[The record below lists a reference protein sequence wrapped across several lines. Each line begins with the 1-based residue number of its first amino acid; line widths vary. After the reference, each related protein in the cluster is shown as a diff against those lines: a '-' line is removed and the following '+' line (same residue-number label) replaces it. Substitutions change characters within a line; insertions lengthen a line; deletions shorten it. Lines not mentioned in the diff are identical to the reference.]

1 MNETID
7 VQLKHRTIREFKSD
21 SIPED
26 TFQTLMDVAMHT
38 PSSRGI
44 QNASIIRIK
53 DQAKREKL
61 AEIGG
66 QEYVARAPEY
76 LLFIADLAR
85 GAAILEEMGL
95 FPQSAATI
103 DTFQEAFTDAVLMVQ
118 NVVVAAESLGL
129 GANILGNILNDP
141 KAVVTAI
148 GLPPYTFPVLGLT
161 LGYPGEEPQLKPRM
175 PKEFRVIL
183 TRMCV
188 RIPTWKPSRITTRR
202 CANTMTCAIRAG
214 VRTSLRVKSFRSSA
228 RYATAA
234 LPSWMIS
241 SLRDSSCTPRL
252 QGNRARFTRT
262 GPSRSLPQRPGELPG
277 PATAQSAKP

>member
-7 VQLKHRTIREFKSD
+7 VQLEHRTIREFKSD
-21 SIPED
+21 PIPED
-26 TFQTLMDVAMHT
+26 TFQILMDVAMHT
-38 PSSRGI
+38 PTSRGI
-44 QNASIIRIK
+44 QSASIIRIK

-129 GANILGNILNDP
+129 GANILGNILNEP
-141 KAVVTAI
+141 KRVIEVI
-148 GLPPYTFPVLGLT
+148 VLPPYTFPVLGLT
-161 LGYPGEEPQLKPRM
+161 LGYPGEEPQIKPRM
-175 PKEFRVIL
+175 PKEFRVM
-183 TRMCV
+183 TDTYV
-188 RIPTWKPSRITTRR
+188 RPDSYLEALKDYDAQMREYYDLRNKGRR
-202 CANTMTCAIRAG
+202 EDKFTNQI
-214 VRTSLRVKSFRSSA
+214 SA

-234 LPSWMIS
+234 PLSWMTS
-241 SLRDSSCTPRL
+241 NHRDSSCTPRL
-252 QGNRARFTRT
+252 QGTHTGFTQT
-262 GPSRSLPQRPGELPG
+262 GRSRSLPQIPGGLPV
-277 PATAQSAKP
+277 PVTAQSAKP

>member
-7 VQLKHRTIREFKSD
+7 VQLEHRTIREFKSD
-21 SIPED
+21 PIPED

-38 PSSRGI
+38 PTSRGI
-44 QNASIIRIK
+44 QGASIIRIK

-118 NVVVAAESLGL
+118 NVVIAAESLGL
-129 GANILGNILNDP
+129 GTNILGNILNEP
-141 KAVVTAI
+141 KGVIEAI
-148 GLPPYTFPVLGLT
+148 GLPPLHFPSAGPNLG
-161 LGYPGEEPQLKPRM
+161 
-175 PKEFRVIL
+175 V
-183 TRMCV
+183 
-188 RIPTWKPSRITTRR
+188 
-202 CANTMTCAIRAG
+202 
-214 VRTSLRVKSFRSSA
+214 
-228 RYATAA
+228 
-234 LPSWMIS
+234 
-241 SLRDSSCTPRL
+241 
-252 QGNRARFTRT
+252 
-262 GPSRSLPQRPGELPG
+262 PQRRPAVETADAQRVPGHDRHLCASGFLPG
-277 PATAQSAKP
+277 SPQGLRRADARIL

>member
-21 SIPED
+21 PIPED

-38 PSSRGI
+38 PTSRGI
-44 QNASIIRIK
+44 QSASIIRIK
-53 DQAKREKL
+53 DQGKREKL

-95 FPQSAATI
+95 YPQSAATI

-129 GANILGNILNDP
+129 GANILGNILNEP
-141 KAVVTAI
+141 KGVIEAI

-161 LGYPGEEPQLKPRM
+161 LGYPGEEPQIKPRM
-175 PKEFRVIL
+175 PKEFRVM
-183 TRMCV
+183 TDTYV
-188 RIPTWKPSRITTRR
+188 RPDSYLEALKDYDAQMREYYDLRNKGRR
-202 CANTMTCAIRAG
+202 EDKF
-214 VRTSLRVKSFRSSA
+214 TSQIFQKLG

>member
-21 SIPED
+21 PIPED
-26 TFQTLMDVAMHT
+26 TFQTLIDVAMRT

-53 DQAKREKL
+53 DQVKREKM

-66 QEYVARAPEY
+66 QAYVARAPEY
-76 LLFIADLAR
+76 LLFISDLAR

-161 LGYPGEEPQLKPRM
+161 LGYPNEEPQLKPRM
-175 PKEFRVIL
+175 PKEFRVM
-183 TRMCV
+183 TDTYV
-188 RIPTWKPSRITTRR
+188 RPDSYLEALKDYDAQMREYYDLRNKGRR
-202 CANTMTCAIRAG
+202 EDKFTNQIFQKLGKVRNRRA
-214 VRTSLRVKSFRSSA
+214 SLLDDIES
-228 RYATAA
+228 
-234 LPSWMIS
+234 
-241 SLRDSSCTPRL
+241 
-252 QGNRARFTRT
+252 QGFLMH
-262 GPSRSLPQRPGELPG
+262 P
-277 PATAQSAKP
+277 

>member
-7 VQLKHRTIREFKSD
+7 VQLEHRTIREFKSD
-21 SIPED
+21 PIPED

-38 PSSRGI
+38 PTSRGI
-44 QNASIIRIK
+44 QSASIIRIK
-53 DQAKREKL
+53 DQGKREKL

-95 FPQSAATI
+95 YPQSAATI

-129 GANILGNILNDP
+129 GANILGNILNEP
-141 KAVVTAI
+141 KGVIEAI

-161 LGYPGEEPQLKPRM
+161 LGYPGEEPQSKPRM
-175 PKEFRVIL
+175 PKEFRVMTDTYVRPDSYLEALKDYDAQMCEYYDLRNKGRREDKFTNQIFQKLGKVRNRRASIL
-183 TRMCV
+183 DD
-188 RIPTWKPSRITTRR
+188 IES
-202 CANTMTCAIRAG
+202 
-214 VRTSLRVKSFRSSA
+214 
-228 RYATAA
+228 
-234 LPSWMIS
+234 
-241 SLRDSSCTPRL
+241 
-252 QGNRARFTRT
+252 QGFLMH
-262 GPSRSLPQRPGELPG
+262 P
-277 PATAQSAKP
+277 

>member
-21 SIPED
+21 PIPED

-44 QNASIIRIK
+44 QNASIIRVK

-175 PKEFRVIL
+175 PKEFRVM
-183 TRMCV
+183 TDTYV
-188 RIPTWKPSRITTRR
+188 RPDSYLEALKDYDAQMREYYDLRNKGRR
-202 CANTMTCAIRAG
+202 EDKFTSQIFQKLGKVRNRRA
-214 VRTSLRVKSFRSSA
+214 SLLDDIES
-228 RYATAA
+228 
-234 LPSWMIS
+234 
-241 SLRDSSCTPRL
+241 
-252 QGNRARFTRT
+252 QGFLMH
-262 GPSRSLPQRPGELPG
+262 P
-277 PATAQSAKP
+277 